1 VAAPLSEIIAIVRDI
16 LRDADLDLSPS
27 SRFDELNDWDSMDL
41 ISVMVEAECR
51 YGVHF
56 DGSEIER
63 LVTVGDL
70 MQMIES
76 KRAIVS
82 A

>member
-1 VAAPLSEIIAIVRDI
+1 VAAPLSEIAAIVRDI
-16 LRDADLDLSPS
+16 MHDADLDLSPS
-27 SRFDELNDWDSMDL
+27 SRFDELNNWDSMDL

-51 YGVHF
+51 YGVQF

-63 LVTVGDL
+63 LVTVADL

-76 KRAIVS
+76 KRAI
-82 A
+82 AAA